1 MIREPHTP
9 RVNWQTKMQEIGFGF
24 HSIDGLYW
32 QESYAYRFTPE
43 QIDLIDDV
51 TLELHQMCLEVA
63 GDLIRRGDLSRL
75 AIEQRWQTHIESS
88 WEKREPGLLG
98 RMDLAYDGHNPPK
111 LLEYNAD
118 TPTSLIESSLAQWL
132 WLKDVHPEADQF
144 NSLHEKLI
152 ARWQFIR
159 NYWQSHGS
167 ATHQDSSLHFLGI
180 YTQEED
186 AVHLDYLL
194 DTAVQ
199 AGFACNWL
207 NMDKVGWDGEYFVD
221 HEGAAIKHA
230 FKLYPWEWM
239 LRDEFAPHLFYPHIR
254 WIEPAWKMLLSNKG
268 FLAHLWQKYPKHPNL
283 LATHFSLA
291 ELPHAHSTGY
301 ARKPLFS
308 REGTGI
314 ELHFPDG
321 KQIVESLQEPPHG
334 WIYQTLYPLP
344 RFENSWTV
352 IGSWLVGD
360 ETAGMGIRED
370 ISPITKDTSHF
381 LPHYFK

>member
-1 MIREPHTP
+1 
-9 RVNWQTKMQEIGFGF
+9 MQEIGFGF

-239 LRDEFAPHLFYPHIR
+239 LRDEFAPHLFNPHIR

>member
-1 MIREPHTP
+1 MIREPQKP
-9 RVNWQTKMQEIGFGF
+9 RPNWQAKMEKIGFGF

-32 QESYAYRFTPE
+32 QENYAYRFTE
-43 QIDLIDDV
+43 AQIDLIDDV
-51 TLELHQMCLEVA
+51 TLELHHMCLEVA
-63 GDLIRRGDLSRL
+63 GDLIRRGDLALL
-75 AIEQRWQTHIESS
+75 AINARWQSAIEHS
-88 WEKREPGLLG
+88 WNEREPGLLG
-98 RMDLAYDGHNPPK
+98 RMDLVYDGLNPPK

-118 TPTSLIESSLAQWL
+118 TPTSLMESSLAQWV
-132 WLKDVHPEADQF
+132 WLQDVHPDADQF

-152 ARWQFIR
+152 ERWRFIR
-159 NYWQSHGS
+159 HYWSSHDGITPKNYP
-167 ATHQDSSLHFLGI
+167 LHFLGI

-207 NMDKVGWDGEYFVD
+207 NMDNVGWDGEFFVD
-221 HEGAAIKHA
+221 HEGAAIRRA

-239 LRDEFAPHLFYPHIR
+239 VRDEFAPHLFNAHTR

-268 FLAHLWQKYPKHPNL
+268 FLAHLWQAHRNHPNL
-283 LATHFSLA
+283 LATSFNLA
-291 ELPHAHSTGY
+291 DLPNAPQTGY

-314 ELHFPDG
+314 ELHYPDG
-321 KQIVESLQEPPHG
+321 QCISEAVKEPPQG
-334 WIYQTLYPLP
+334 WVYQTLHPLP

-352 IGSWLVGD
+352 IGSWMVGD

-370 ISPITKDTSHF
+370 LSPITKDTSHF